1 KVLIGILLKL
11 RECEQEFYEQMEI
24 IDKQN
29 SEERDAEKE
38 GKFYAG
44 ISDCMASVGSDLQY
58 YRKLRSN

>member
-1 KVLIGILLKL
+1 LIGILLKL

-44 ISDCMASVGSDLQY
+44 ISDLWHPLIQT
-58 YRKLRSN
+58 SNTIAN